1 LLRPQGCSKGTYQQT
16 AFLPRLSYLY
26 FNLLLYFQQL
36 TVTGKEQLMF
46 NFWRN
51 MGFGGRLTVI
61 MVSLLLVSILV
72 LTSLVFIEYRNSQT
86 RAVVNTLQTTSVL
99 NADAFTDWLLARQ
112 EEMRYLARLPQA
124 QQLQLDDTAVLMQ
137 QLAQAQGY
145 YDTIFV
151 VSPSGKGMAGVS
163 FVNGQAQILDV
174 AEANA
179 FDVAD
184 RAWFKQ
190 AISGRDAFSQPIVS
204 RATGNRISTIAIPIR
219 RNNEIV
225 AVMRGAVQLTTIFA
239 RVNDLSRNDYTEIY
253 LLDSDGKA
261 ITPADSIKNTDQAL
275 QTQAAEGIRQKQSD
289 IGQYTNAAGT
299 AVIGSYSFIPML
311 GWGLVLESRE
321 YEALTEVR
329 EMLWTLMIIS
339 AVVLLVAIVVC
350 ISLVRT
356 ITRTLGGEPDYTA
369 NIVHQVATG
378 DLTASVRLK
387 AGDSSSLLASIHVMQ
402 QNLRTMLLQIRDY
415 SDQVAAAATEL
426 SQINEQTQRGIELQN
441 TEINSSAVAMNQ
453 MTASLE
459 EVSRNTQQAADA
471 AGAAEKETQQGQLV
485 VSQTVKDLAGLS
497 AEVSRAAEI
506 INHLKQDS
514 DKIGNILQVIES
526 IAEQTNLLALNAAIE
541 AARAGETG
549 RGFAVVADEV
559 RTLASRTKDSTTE
572 IQQMIE
578 KLQRGTDNAVS
589 ATNKSE
595 QATRKT
601 AEQAGKAGDALT
613 SISAAVSLINDT
625 AQQIASATE
634 QQTTVSRDLNKNLHS
649 ISDVAYQTAD
659 NVTQSTQ
666 ASESLADLAEQL
678 KALLAKFRV

>member
-1 LLRPQGCSKGTYQQT
+1 
-16 AFLPRLSYLY
+16 
-26 FNLLLYFQQL
+26 
-36 TVTGKEQLMF
+36 MF
-46 NFWRN
+46 TFWRN
-51 MGFGGRLTVI
+51 MGFGSRLTVI

-72 LTSLVFIEYRNSQT
+72 LTSLVFVEYRNSQT

-99 NADAFTDWLLARQ
+99 NADAFTDWLLVRQ
-112 EEMRYLARLPQA
+112 EEMRYLAALPQA
-124 QQLQLDDTAVLMQ
+124 QQLQLDDITLLMQ
-137 QLAQAQGY
+137 QLAQSQGY

-151 VSPSGKGMAGVS
+151 VAPSGKGLAGVS
-163 FVNGQAQILDV
+163 FAGGKAQILDT

-190 AISGRDAFSQPIVS
+190 AISGQDAFSQPIVS

-219 RNNEIV
+219 RNNQIV
-225 AVMRGAVQLTTIFA
+225 AVMRGAVQLSTIFA

-253 LLDSDGKA
+253 LLDSEGKA
-261 ITPADSIKNTDQAL
+261 ITPASSITNADQPL
-275 QTQAAEGIRQKQSD
+275 QTQAGDGIRNKKSD
-289 IGQYTNAAGT
+289 IGQYVNASGT

-321 YEALTEVR
+321 YDALTEVR
-329 EMLWTLMIIS
+329 EMLWTLVIIS
-339 AVVLLVAIVVC
+339 AVVLLVAIAVC

-369 NIVHQVATG
+369 DIVHQVAKG

-453 MTASLE
+453 MTTSLE

-485 VSQTVKDLAGLS
+485 VSQTVSDLAGLS

-589 ATNKSE
+589 ATGKSE
-595 QATRKT
+595 LATRKT
-601 AEQAGKAGDALT
+601 AEQAAKAGDALT
-613 SISAAVSLINDT
+613 SISVAVSLINDT